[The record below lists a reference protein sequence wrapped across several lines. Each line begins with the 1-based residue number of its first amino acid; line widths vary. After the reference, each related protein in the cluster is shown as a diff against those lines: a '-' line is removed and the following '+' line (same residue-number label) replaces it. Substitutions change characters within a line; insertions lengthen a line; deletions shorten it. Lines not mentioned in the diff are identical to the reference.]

1 MIIIG
6 EKLNGSIPSVAKAIA
21 ERDADLI
28 RERARM
34 QAEAGATFLDV
45 CASVEEAVEV
55 ETLKW
60 MIDLVQEVTDTPI
73 CVDSPS
79 ARSCVAAIPFCK
91 RPGLINSVSL
101 EGDKIDTIFPVI
113 ADTDWECVALLC
125 DNDGIP
131 DSVERRMKIFFGIME
146 KAKQYGI
153 APSRLHID
161 PLVVT
166 LGTDQTALT
175 VFADCCRRIK
185 YEYPEIHI
193 TSGLS
198 NISFGLPVRKNI
210 NQAFMVLAM
219 NAGMDS
225 AIVDPTNKNMIGMIY
240 ATNALLERD
249 EYCLQYI
256 DKFGNKAS
264 EEAAQPAPA
273 SPLDEKMQKVFKLT
287 QDGKNKEI
295 GQAVQ
300 EALDA
305 GCDPTAILN
314 DAMIGAMAVVG
325 DNFKKEIIFVPQML
339 AAARAMKAG
348 VEVLKPYLATGE
360 AGSAGTII
368 LGTVAGDLHDIGKN
382 LVGMMFESAGFEVID
397 LGVDVPIQTFIDEV
411 NKHKEAS
418 IVALSALLTTTM
430 PSLRDTV
437 AALLSQPFRSRIKI
451 MVGGAPIS
459 QEFADEI
466 GADAYTEDAASAA
479 ECAKKYAESG
489 FCAKAAAGEFDQVSV
504 KGEESVTAGAEDKE
518 KNIAMTDAQTKSE
531 PDAEETPEDDSYET
545 SETNGTWVRR
555 PLHEAPHFVKD
566 KVYLSKIQLPKP
578 GEGYKVNMEA
588 AKEKF
593 RNYWAHKNT
602 GRPLMCVIARRP
614 EVEQYSDGTPVEGG
628 YLDQICQGKYYNM
641 PEELKWKD
649 MEDKYQNPQRIVD
662 RYRYFCQTHAFL
674 GESFPNLNIDFGPG
688 SLASYLGSEIG
699 FKEDT
704 VWFNKCL
711 DGWDG
716 VPKLTFDPENK
727 WFKKHLQLA
736 KDCQALAGDDFYV
749 DMPDLMEN
757 IDVLASLRG
766 AQDILFDLLDEPE
779 MIGERIQEV
788 TDIYYEYYDRFYD
801 VIKDEEGG
809 NAYTV
814 FQIWGPGRTVKLQCD
829 FSAMMSPE
837 DFRKYI
843 QPSLRSQSENVDHVL
858 YHLDGPA
865 AIKHM
870 DALMEIEGIDAL
882 QWTSGDAGPDGTLP
896 DWDVIYDKAIAAGKS
911 IWVKV
916 YSGEFED
923 WIRNVDRIVNKYGS
937 HSLFLLFPEMSMEQ
951 AAYLL
956 DYADRNWSDVKGTFV
971 ESLGR

>member
-21 ERDADLI
+21 EKDADLI

-314 DAMIGAMAVVG
+314 DAMIGTMAVVG

-566 KVYLSKIQLPKP
+566 KVDLSKIQLPKP

-593 RNYWAHKNT
+593 RNYWVHKNT

>member
-566 KVYLSKIQLPKP
+566 KVDLSKIQLPKP

-662 RYRYFCQTHAFL
+662 RYRYFCQTHAFI

>member
-34 QAEAGATFLDV
+34 QAEAGADFLDV
-45 CASVEEAVEV
+45 CASVEEEVEV

-60 MIDLVQEVTDTPI
+60 MIDIVQEVTDTRI

-79 ARSCVAAIPFCK
+79 AKTCAEGIKLCK
-91 RPGLINSVSL
+91 RPGLVNSVSL
-101 EGDKIDTIFPVI
+101 EGNKIDTIFPVI

-131 DSVERRMKIFFGIME
+131 DSVEKRMKVFHGIME
-146 KAKQYGI
+146 KAKEYNI

-166 LGTDQTALT
+166 LSTDQTALT
-175 VFADCCRRIK
+175 VFAQCCGQIK
-185 YEYPEIHI
+185 AEYPDIHI

-198 NISFGLPVRKNI
+198 NISYGLPVRKNI

-240 ATNALLERD
+240 AANALLEKD
-249 EYCLQYI
+249 EYCLNYI
-256 DKFGNKAS
+256 AKFGARA
-264 EEAAQPAPA
+264 EETAVEEEKPQNEM
-273 SPLDEKMQKVFKLT
+273 DEKMRAVFKAT
-287 QDGKNKEI
+287 EAGKNKEI
-295 GQAVQ
+295 GQCVQ

-314 DAMIGAMAVVG
+314 DGMIGAMAVVG
-325 DNFKKEIIFVPQML
+325 ENFKKEIIFVPQML

-360 AGSAGTII
+360 AGSAGKII

-382 LVGMMFESAGFEVID
+382 LVGMMFESAGFEVLD
-397 LGVDVPIQTFIDEV
+397 LGVDVPIQTFIDTV
-411 NKHKEAS
+411 NENKDAT

-437 AALLSQPFRSRIKI
+437 AALLEQPFRPRIKI

-459 QEFADEI
+459 QAFADEI

-479 ECAKKYAESG
+479 EKAKEYADSG
-489 FCAKAAAGEFDQVSV
+489 FCAKAAAGEFDLTP
-504 KGEESVTAGAEDKE
+504 EEIAAMQAEKAAKAAE
-518 KNIAMTDAQTKSE
+518 KNGEDRNEKAPTASQVNVQFDKSKV
-531 PDAEETPEDDSYET
+531 DIS
-545 SETNGTWVRR
+545 SVR
-555 PLHEAPHFVKD
+555 
-566 KVYLSKIQLPKP
+566 LPGP
-578 GEGYKVNMEA
+578 GEGYKLDWDKT
-588 AKEKF
+588 KEKF
-593 RNYWAHKNT
+593 RNYWNHKNT

-614 EVEQYSDGTPVEGG
+614 EVEQFSDGTPVEGG

-649 MEDKYQNPQRIVD
+649 MEDKYQNAQRIVD
-662 RYRYFCQTHAFL
+662 RYRYFCETHAFL

-688 SLASYLGSEIG
+688 SLAAYLGSDIG

-704 VWFNKCL
+704 VWFKKCL
-711 DGWDG
+711 DSWDG
-716 VPKLTFDPENK
+716 VPKLQFDPENK

-736 KDCQALAGDDFYV
+736 KDCRELAGKDFYV

-766 AQDILFDLLDEPE
+766 AQDVLMDLLDEPE
-779 MIGERIQEV
+779 KVGERIKEV
-788 TDIYYEYYDRFYD
+788 TDCYYDYYNRFYD

-829 FSAMMSPE
+829 FSAMMAPD
-837 DFRKYI
+837 DFRTYI
-843 QPSLRSQSENVDHVL
+843 QPSLKAQSEKADHVL

-870 DALMEIEGIDAL
+870 DALMEIDGIDAL

-923 WIRNVDRIVNKYGS
+923 WIRNVDRIVKKYGS

-951 AAYLL
+951 AVYLL
-956 DYADRNWSDVKGTFV
+956 DYAEKNWSDVKGTFC